1 MFKAAFPWA
10 QQEEEAA
17 EKEYIK
23 SLDKTSSEEVA
34 GNVWIH
40 PDEGAFHVP
49 PHPTAHLHPHVPP
62 LSTSPR

>member
-17 EKEYIK
+17 EKDYMK
-23 SLDKTSSEEVA
+23 DLDGTSNEEIA

-40 PDEGAFHVP
+40 PDQGKI
-49 PHPTAHLHPHVPP
+49 
-62 LSTSPR
+62 TSPAEHFCSSVM